1 MNNPA
6 FFIVA
11 AAVLSLQAPAAA
23 EPAPKAYA
31 LPAEALNLQEAFVR
45 AAAGVKPAV
54 AAITA
59 GSGMLNGGSPLE
71 REPEEM
77 FGRYFFPAA
86 PHQASRAETHSGRR
100 VPLTG
105 SGVVVGAD
113 GYILTSAHVVN
124 GAEVITASFADE
136 PGKSYSG
143 SVIEQDRGADL
154 ALIKIEGR
162 KGLACARLGDSSKL
176 RAGEWAIA
184 VGSPAGLAQA
194 VSVGVISAPAQK
206 LPVGQGNFL
215 EVIQTD
221 AAINPGNSGGPLLN
235 LRGEVIG
242 INTASY
248 SPTGEF
254 AGIGFAIPVNRA
266 KELLAL
272 IIKKR

>member
-1 MNNPA
+1 MNDRA
-6 FFIVA
+6 LFVLLA
-11 AAVLSLQAPAAA
+11 AAAALPARAAA
-23 EPAPKAYA
+23 EPAPQAWA
-31 LPAEALNLQEAFVR
+31 APAEALNLQEAFVR

-59 GSGMLNGGSPLE
+59 GSGPSNDGAPLE

-77 FGRYFFPAA
+77 FGRYFFPTA
-86 PHQASRAETHSGRR
+86 PHRAGRAETHTGRQ
-100 VPLTG
+100 VPNTG
-105 SGVVVGAD
+105 SGVVVGAA

-124 GAEVITASFADE
+124 GAEVITVTFAGE

-143 SVIEQDRGADL
+143 SVLEQDKGADL
-154 ALIKIEGR
+154 ALIKLEGK

-194 VSVGVISAPAQK
+194 VSVGVISAPRQK
-206 LPVGQGNFL
+206 LPLGQGTYL
-215 EVIQTD
+215 DVIQTD

-235 LRGEVIG
+235 IRGEVIG

-248 SPTGEF
+248 APAGEF
-254 AGIGFAIPVNRA
+254 SGIGFAIPINRA
-266 KELLAL
+266 KEMLARL
-272 IIKKR
+272 IKE